1 MGADVAF
8 QTAAGA
14 TLAISNAIPATFN
27 SAGYAALTYTEV
39 GEITNIG
46 EFGKEF
52 ALVTHLPL
60 SRRGVAKRK
69 GSFNNGTLNPTMALD
84 SADAGQ
90 ILFSASLESD
100 SPSAFKITLQ
110 DDSVFYLMGLVMTFR
125 PNVGTTDDVVT
136 ATATIEV
143 DESPIVEV

>member
-1 MGADVAF
+1 MAF

-14 TLAISNAIPATFN
+14 TIAIANAIPATFT
-27 SAGYAALTYTEV
+27 AVGYAALTYANI

-60 SRRGVAKRK
+60 AERGVAKRK
-69 GSFNNGTLNPTMALD
+69 GSFNNGTLNPAMALD
-84 SADAGQ
+84 PVDAGQ
-90 ILFSASLESD
+90 ILFEAALELD
-100 SPSAFKITLQ
+100 APSAFEITLQ
-110 DDSVFYLMGLVMTFR
+110 DGTVYYLMGLVMAYK
-125 PNVGTTDDVVT
+125 PNIGTTDDVVT

-143 DESPIVEV
+143 DAKPIVKA

>member
-1 MGADVAF
+1 MAF

-14 TLAISNAIPATFN
+14 TLAISNSIPATFN
-27 SAGYAALTYTEV
+27 EAGYAALTYTEV

-84 SADAGQ
+84 PADAGQ
-90 ILFSASLESD
+90 ILFAAALESD
-100 SPSAFKITLQ
+100 APSAFEITLQ
-110 DDSVFYLMGLVMTFR
+110 DGTIYYLMGLVMMYK

-136 ATATIEV
+136 ASATIEV
-143 DESPIVEV
+143 DESPIVEVEA